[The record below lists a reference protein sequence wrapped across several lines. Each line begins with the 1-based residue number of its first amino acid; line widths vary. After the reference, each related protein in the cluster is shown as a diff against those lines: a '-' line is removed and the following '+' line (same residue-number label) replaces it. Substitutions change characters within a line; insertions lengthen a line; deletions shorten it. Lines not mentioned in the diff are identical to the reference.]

1 MEGSIVTGSRDEVM
15 DVFGDR
21 LCANHKHFKGEYFYN
36 PDVTEMFIINKT
48 LTLYH
53 VICFDHVTQHA
64 INRLNRH
71 KLDVLQPV
79 ADKGSMPCIFT
90 AFIRIDRKKQL

>member
-15 DVFGDR
+15 DIFGDH

-36 PDVTEMFIINKT
+36 PDVREMFTVNKM

-53 VICFDHVTQHA
+53 VICFNLVTQHA
-64 INRLNRH
+64 VNRLN
-71 KLDVLQPV
+71 VLQHV
-79 ADKGSMPCIFT
+79 ADKGSMSCIFT
-90 AFIRIDRKKQL
+90 AFIRIDRKEQL